1 MKLIHKS
8 TNRQL
13 RGLAL
18 ATMAWVLCSTS
29 VDHPEWRVWHFQGP
43 DVSKSNTAFV
53 GMWRMCIYP
62 YANNSDNVGVCH
74 RYSYHNT
81 FIPTDIR
88 VSQHLML
95 VSSLLSLIG
104 TVTITVSVWNMY
116 TRKQQKKV
124 FCNPFCFI
132 GILNIIV
139 SSFVS
144 LSFLLNYV
152 SIKRQVG
159 IAFPPSFHVPSLLY
173 TQEIGSAMVAAGVAA
188 FLFLSSGIIFISF
201 NFSLDT
207 YVYCR
212 V

>member
-1 MKLIHKS
+1 MQLINKNTS
-8 TNRQL
+8 LQV

-29 VDHPEWRVWHFQGP
+29 VDHPEWRVWRFQGP

-62 YANNSDNVGVCH
+62 YANNSDNVRVCH
-74 RYSYHNT
+74 RYSYHDT
-81 FIPTDIR
+81 FIPIDIR

-95 VSSLLSLIG
+95 ISSLLSLIG

-116 TRKQQKKV
+116 TRKQQKV
-124 FCNPFCFI
+124 FCNPFCFT

-139 SSFVS
+139 TSFVS
-144 LSFLLNYV
+144 LSLLLNYV
-152 SIKRQVG
+152 SIKRQVR

-173 TQEIGSAMVAAGVAA
+173 TQEIGKAMVAAGVAA

-201 NFSLDT
+201 NFSLET
-207 YVYCR
+207 CVYCR
-212 V
+212 L